1 MIPNSGKQEKIPRI
15 WTPWQNSLC
24 HQSRMES
31 RSSSPSSQRSLT
43 MEAFTDEDEDDKQPL
58 KDKHCVSYLE
68 ETKTPSNTF
77 LPQKFR
83 EKWSRAAFMVSLA
96 SLIVTLAFSFVS
108 FLASK
113 STESSSIFASALD
126 GILGAFNSLAVAW
139 RFRDVSNGEIAPK
152 REKIATLGIAVTF
165 TISGSATIAIAILR
179 LMAQDHPEK
188 PDELIIILAASSVC
202 YFFLALV
209 QDCISQKLE
218 SSSLKASAIDSWLA
232 AALSVGVLVSTFV
245 YRQIGTSVWFLDHSV
260 AVFIGFVSLL
270 YGIHLIVEIAFC
282 KKLSKRSWW
291 ETERD

>member
-1 MIPNSGKQEKIPRI
+1 
-15 WTPWQNSLC
+15 
-24 HQSRMES
+24 MES

-43 MEAFTDEDEDDKQPL
+43 MEAFTDEDEDGKQPL

-68 ETKTPSNTF
+68 ETKAPSNTF

-245 YRQIGTSVWFLDHSV
+245 YRQVGTSVWFLDHSV

-282 KKLSKRSWW
+282 KKLSKRS
-291 ETERD
+291 

>member
-1 MIPNSGKQEKIPRI
+1 
-15 WTPWQNSLC
+15 
-24 HQSRMES
+24 MES
-31 RSSSPSSQRSLT
+31 GNSSPSSQRSVT

-68 ETKTPSNTF
+68 ETKAPNNTF

-83 EKWSRAAFMVSLA
+83 EKWSRAAFMVSIA
-96 SLIVTLAFSFVS
+96 SLVVTLAFSSVS
-108 FLASK
+108 FVASK

-152 REKIATLGIAVTF
+152 REKIATLGIALSF

-179 LMAQDHPEK
+179 LMTQDYPEK
-188 PDELIIILAASSVC
+188 PDQLIIILGASFVC

-209 QDCISQKLE
+209 QDCISKKLD

-232 AALSVGVLVSTFV
+232 AALSIGVLVSTFV
-245 YRQIGTSVWFLDHSV
+245 YRQVGTSVWFLDHSV
-260 AVFIGFVSLL
+260 AIFIGFVSLL

-282 KKLSKRSWW
+282 RKLRKLS
-291 ETERD
+291 